1 MEWYSVCVLVMC
13 AVTGPVARLAE
24 GTTASGKSTLAD
36 NIHAVSTNNI
46 TEENGMQGRKP
57 VTEAVGENN
66 LKVEKQDSTTPGINQ
81 TVPTQSDTA
90 SASEIHEDEKKLG
103 SGLSNLNN
111 KDSKPHVA
119 GFINSERGLND
130 SDSKDVQ
137 LSDENKL
144 GLVSDPNVTNREM
157 GQESNANTTKENM
170 EVKIITM
177 TSRPISSETVTN
189 GIGDFYA
196 VNEEDL
202 NKINS
207 TRACN
212 PLLSVVIQN
221 WTLFDN
227 GSLLSMDDSPFTY
240 PSGYFWKEVNED
252 NITEVWGCV
261 CELRNCIRKC
271 CPEGMTTS
279 GDECY
284 PSNFSLLHP
293 FKPDFIDE
301 NMTLARNVSV
311 YTLYGIP
318 CPDDSFRLDPVE
330 DGGEQY
336 ELHVSGVLRVPA
348 DGNFT
353 VADYCIEA
361 FEDTG
366 GILPLLC
373 FPPMEEFS
381 TEDNED
387 SDIYLLYPVGMII
400 SVPFLFATFFVYAV
414 IPELRNLHGKSLM
427 CHVSSLFTAY
437 VFLAV
442 VQLGGSQL
450 SIGFCIVCAFIIF
463 FAFHANF
470 FWLNVMCFDIWWTFS
485 GLRPLRGSVKER
497 ERKKFLMYSVYAWG
511 SPLIMLIV
519 CLLMDLLPGIPDT
532 YIKPEFG
539 VKKCWFRTDTAIL
552 AYFFGPIG
560 VLVLCNIVLFITTA
574 IKIVKLK
581 RETRMLKGSE
591 SKRHDDEANRQRFNL
606 YLKLFVV
613 MGVNWIMEVISWAT
627 GGPNYL
633 WYITD
638 FGNTL
643 QGLLIFIIFVC
654 KQKVGRL
661 LVKRFCPKLAG
672 PAAFDNSTRFRPTP
686 SRTSSYN
693 YTQRTSVSI
702 NDQVDMRP
710 IGTYRTSV
718 IP

>member
-1 MEWYSVCVLVMC
+1 MEKILWS
-13 AVTGPVARLAE
+13 AGK
-24 GTTASGKSTLAD
+24 GT
-36 NIHAVSTNNI
+36 
-46 TEENGMQGRKP
+46 
-57 VTEAVGENN
+57 
-66 LKVEKQDSTTPGINQ
+66 
-81 TVPTQSDTA
+81 
-90 SASEIHEDEKKLG
+90 
-103 SGLSNLNN
+103 
-111 KDSKPHVA
+111 
-119 GFINSERGLND
+119 
-130 SDSKDVQ
+130 
-137 LSDENKL
+137 
-144 GLVSDPNVTNREM
+144 
-157 GQESNANTTKENM
+157 
-170 EVKIITM
+170 
-177 TSRPISSETVTN
+177 
-189 GIGDFYA
+189 
-196 VNEEDL
+196 
-202 NKINS
+202 
-207 TRACN
+207 
-212 PLLSVVIQN
+212 
-221 WTLFDN
+221 
-227 GSLLSMDDSPFTY
+227 
-240 PSGYFWKEVNED
+240 
-252 NITEVWGCV
+252 
-261 CELRNCIRKC
+261 
-271 CPEGMTTS
+271 
-279 GDECY
+279 
-284 PSNFSLLHP
+284 
-293 FKPDFIDE
+293 
-301 NMTLARNVSV
+301 
-311 YTLYGIP
+311 
-318 CPDDSFRLDPVE
+318 
-330 DGGEQY
+330 
-336 ELHVSGVLRVPA
+336 
-348 DGNFT
+348 
-353 VADYCIEA
+353 
-361 FEDTG
+361 
-366 GILPLLC
+366 
-373 FPPMEEFS
+373 
-381 TEDNED
+381 
-387 SDIYLLYPVGMII
+387 
-400 SVPFLFATFFVYAV
+400 
-414 IPELRNLHGKSLM
+414 
-427 CHVSSLFTAY
+427 
-437 VFLAV
+437 
-442 VQLGGSQL
+442 
-450 SIGFCIVCAFIIF
+450 
-463 FAFHANF
+463 
-470 FWLNVMCFDIWWTFS
+470 